1 MTLQRFSSW
10 PFVDKK
16 GVLRSPSW
24 TDQNMILQRFSSWS
38 FAALRGQ
45 KRCSPPPVVDRQNY
59 DFANLSSDKRQ
70 RTLKDALGQP
80 RTSICVQRCSA
91 SEPPN
96 PVSHVPLWRPA
107 RRRVRTARPFRDTP
121 DAINGFDAARVPVVY
136 IAYTNRRGSVSYA
149 LIRPGSFG
157 CRLSCVCQVRLPI
170 CCPYDVVLG
179 SRSTGV
185 RP

>member
-1 MTLQRFSSW
+1 
-10 PFVDKK
+10 
-16 GVLRSPSW
+16 
-24 TDQNMILQRFSSWS
+24 MILQRFSSWS

-45 KRCSPPPVVDRQNY
+45 KRCSPQPFVDRPNY
-59 DFANLSSDKRQ
+59 DLAKVFSPPPFVDRPNYDLANPGSDKRQ

-157 CRLSCVCQVRLPI
+157 CRLSRVCQVRVPI
-170 CCPYDVVLG
+170 CCPNDVVLG

>member
-1 MTLQRFSSW
+1 MFSPP
-10 PFVDKK
+10 PFVD
-16 GVLRSPSW
+16 RP
-24 TDQNMILQRFSSWS
+24 
-38 FAALRGQ
+38 
-45 KRCSPPPVVDRQNY
+45 NY
-59 DFANLSSDKRQ
+59 DLANLSSDKRQ

-149 LIRPGSFG
+149 LIRPASFG
-157 CRLSCVCQVRLPI
+157 RRSSRFREVRVPN
-170 CCPYDVVLG
+170 CCPNDVVLG